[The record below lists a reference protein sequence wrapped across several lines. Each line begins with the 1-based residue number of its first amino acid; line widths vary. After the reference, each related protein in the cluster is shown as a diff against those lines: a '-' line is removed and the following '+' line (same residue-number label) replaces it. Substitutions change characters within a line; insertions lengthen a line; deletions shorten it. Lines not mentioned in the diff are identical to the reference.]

1 MAGPIPVTFAD
12 VETLGAATGQH
23 LGTTQW
29 QVISQD
35 RIRAF
40 ADVTGDHQW
49 IHVDEERARNE
60 GPFGGTVAHGA
71 LTLSL
76 VPVFV
81 GELLQVR
88 GVRMVVNGGLQRVRF
103 RSPVPA
109 GAKVRGTAT
118 VLSTTPLEQGV
129 CVVARTTVEIDCHRT
144 PACVADQV
152 MVFHG

>member
-1 MAGPIPVTFAD
+1 MATFDGVAA
-12 VETLGAATGQH
+12 LGTATGRD
-23 LGTTQW
+23 LGTTRW
-29 QVISQD
+29 QVITQE

-49 IHVDEERARNE
+49 IHVDEERARDE

-81 GELLQVR
+81 GELLHVR
-88 GVRMVVNGGLQRVRF
+88 GARMVVNGGLQRVRF
-103 RSPVPA
+103 RAPVPA
-109 GAKVRGTAT
+109 GARIRGRAT
-118 VLSTTPLEQGV
+118 VLSATPLDRGA
-129 CVVARTTVEIDCHRT
+129 CVVARTTVEVADQAK